1 MTRGFFRAVSLRVLF
16 AAACCSLLA
25 SAGAAQTQKGVP
37 NALQGFSQNRTQPV
51 QIEAASL
58 EVRDRDKVA
67 TFSGKVNVTQGDTNM
82 KANTLVVF
90 YDQEAAP
97 GAMKAATPG
106 PEGAQQIRRLEAKG
120 NVIVT
125 QKDQVA
131 TGDQGIFDMRANTV
145 TLLGNVVMTK
155 GQNVMKGE
163 RLVVNLE
170 TGIST
175 VEANKS
181 NGRVQL
187 LINPNDA
194 NLKDTTK
201 DPKAKPE
208 AKPESKPDPTR
219 NRDAGKPAAPRQS
232 PIY

>member
-1 MTRGFFRAVSLRVLF
+1 MTRGYFRAMQLRVLL
-16 AAACCSLLA
+16 AAACA
-25 SAGAAQTQKGVP
+25 MFAATSAAWAQTSKGVP

-51 QIEAASL
+51 QIEAAAL

-90 YDQEAAP
+90 YDQEATP
-97 GAMKAATPG
+97 GATMKAAQPG

-120 NVIVT
+120 NVVVT

-131 TGDQGIFDMRANTV
+131 TGDAGIFDMRANTV

-175 VEANKS
+175 VESGKS

-187 LINPNDA
+187 LINPNEAKDVAKDA
-194 NLKDTTK
+194 GKDS
-201 DPKAKPE
+201 KAKPE
-208 AKPESKPDPTR
+208 AKPDPVRGKDT
-219 NRDAGKPAAPRQS
+219 KPAGGPRPS